1 MEKKSKF
8 IKECETCES
17 NATCLCFE
25 CNEYFCDSCYK
36 MNHDKKKK
44 SSHKK
49 ENIDIYVPIELKC
62 QDHKNIPLN
71 LFCLDEKGK
80 IIYKYNNYLNI

>member
-1 MEKKSKF
+1 MDKKSKL

-25 CNEYFCDSCYK
+25 CNEYFCDSCFK
-36 MNHDKKKK
+36 MTHDKNKK
-44 SSHKK
+44 SNHKK
-49 ENIDIYVPIELKC
+49 EKIDIYVPIELKC

-71 LFCLDEKGK
+71 LFCIDEKGK
-80 IIYKYNNYLNI
+80 IKYIIV